1 MPQRNSKRQKKAFF
15 LNNINLKSHLGIAV
29 AKLFDYQPSG
39 VCKETREGWPLLTI
53 KNEMNARLREYK
65 WKGYFVA

>member
-1 MPQRNSKRQKKAFF
+1 MAPQTKHATTQQQKTKKTFF

-53 KNEMNARLREYK
+53 ETEGEWGLKEYK
-65 WKGYFVA
+65 